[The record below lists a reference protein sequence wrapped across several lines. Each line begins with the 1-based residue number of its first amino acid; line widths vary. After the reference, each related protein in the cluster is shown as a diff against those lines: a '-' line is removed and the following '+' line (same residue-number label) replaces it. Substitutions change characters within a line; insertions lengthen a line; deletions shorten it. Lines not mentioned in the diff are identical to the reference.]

1 MLQSFSMMRWSLAA
15 IKPPW
20 INRVDLVNYLKEK
33 IEDNLSAP
41 ISSGCS
47 TIFFHRCDRECLHHI
62 EAHMETWQHFD
73 GYFKSDDDYRNIRND
88 IKKAKDFLA
97 LRRQEHESTD

>member
-1 MLQSFSMMRWSLAA
+1 MKNGADV
-15 IKPPW
+15 IPK
-20 INRVDLVNYLKEK
+20 NRSVLRDVIGILVKRE
-33 IEDNLSAP
+33 
-41 ISSGCS
+41 
-47 TIFFHRCDRECLHHI
+47 IFNI